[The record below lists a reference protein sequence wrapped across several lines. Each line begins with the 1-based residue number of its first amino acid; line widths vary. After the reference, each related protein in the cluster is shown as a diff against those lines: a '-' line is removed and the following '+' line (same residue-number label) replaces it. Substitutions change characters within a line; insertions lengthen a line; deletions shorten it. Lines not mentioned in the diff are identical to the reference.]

1 MKKILSI
8 ICAIVT
14 SLSANAQ
21 MVAVNTDIAMDAL
34 MAPSLGMEIVTG
46 NKTSFNVNFIY
57 AWKAM
62 GKNIEATVVQPE
74 FRYYLSNRP
83 VHGIFMGVGAI
94 GTRYDITWKNKIYKG
109 DAAGLGL
116 TFGYVYNITRRL
128 SLDIHAGYGALF
140 YNQKEIFVN
149 DRYDEDSKDHGF
161 TKANANGYYLLP
173 TRIGVS
179 LSYVLK

>member
-8 ICAIVT
+8 VCAVVI
-14 SLSANAQ
+14 SLSAKAQ
-21 MVAVNTDIAMDAL
+21 MVALNTDLAMDAC

-46 NKTSFNVNFIY
+46 NKTSFGVNFIY

-62 GKNIEATVVQPE
+62 GKNIEATVIQPE

-83 VHGIFMGVGAI
+83 VHGIFMGIGAI
-94 GTRYDITWKNKIYKG
+94 GGRYSIEWKNKSYRG
-109 DAAGLGL
+109 DAFGAGL

-128 SLDIHAGYGALF
+128 SLDIHAGYGAIY
-140 YNQKEIFVN
+140 YNQKEHFVKAH
-149 DRYDEDSKDHGF
+149 YDEDSREYGI